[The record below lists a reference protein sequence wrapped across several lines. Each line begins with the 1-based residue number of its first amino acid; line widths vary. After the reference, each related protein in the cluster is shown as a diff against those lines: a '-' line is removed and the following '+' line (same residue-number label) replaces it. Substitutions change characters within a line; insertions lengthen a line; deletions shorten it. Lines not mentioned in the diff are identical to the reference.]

1 VFGLR
6 LLGKEKGRGINM
18 EQVKDLKS
26 RINMSLF
33 LLNKNEVTVSFN
45 EKRDSL
51 FIQLKNPPPAISI
64 DCDGLFWVRVNPVTG
79 DVVGIEIEGYRKVF
93 LKRYHE
99 LERMKPSAERPFV
112 DRISRELEGCLA

>member
-1 VFGLR
+1 
-6 LLGKEKGRGINM
+6 LGKEKGRGINM

-26 RINMSLF
+26 HINMSSF
-33 LLNKNEVTVSFN
+33 IMNKDKVTVSFN

-64 DCDGLFWVRVNPVTG
+64 DCDGLFWVRVNPITG

-99 LERMKPSAERPFV
+99 LESIQPSAEQPFIE
-112 DRISRELEGCLA
+112 RISREVEGCLA